1 MYLQIYRIRV
11 NIEISNP
18 KKTNVIVSCIYRHP
32 NTDLNEFNDYI
43 NNLLDKLLKENKT
56 VFLLGDFHVDILNY
70 DQHSL
75 TNEFLDSL
83 SFYMLLPP
91 ITQLIRN
98 INNSKTLIDNSSL
111 NVITPNNILGNL
123 TATITDHLPQFL
135 IAPDIFSNQPSTK
148 LNIF

>member
-1 MYLQIYRIRV
+1 M
-11 NIEISNP
+11 
-18 KKTNVIVSCIYRHP
+18 IVGCIYRHP

-91 ITQLIRN
+91 IAQLIRN